1 MLASNLN
8 NVQLSVSNLTNKVI
22 THESQIKLLQNNQ
35 TLISESIS
43 TTIENLDT
51 INQELIDLNKKV
63 ANISQCGNNSID
75 DIPIHINNLE
85 TGDILIYNGSV

>member
-1 MLASNLN
+1 VLASNLN

-22 THESQIKLLQNNQ
+22 TNESQIKLLQNNQ

-63 ANISQCGNNSID
+63 ANISQYGNNSIY

-85 TGDILIYNGSV
+85 NGDILIYNGSV